1 MQAVVAEAVVTEVTH
16 AEAIVEAIGA
26 HHHAMVIVV
35 DTEATLAHVM
45 AHLEKVVTKVI
56 VTAQAQAH
64 QETAEILVL
73 HALQV
78 VIEERAVTLLQ
89 KKVQAQEVI
98 LEHHVPHEVTLQEH
112 LEVMRQERLVAKV
125 LQAALQKPLLE
136 TLTKK
141 TNV

>member
-112 LEVMRQERLVAKV
+112 LVAKV
-125 LQAALQKPLLE
+125 LQAALQKPLLG